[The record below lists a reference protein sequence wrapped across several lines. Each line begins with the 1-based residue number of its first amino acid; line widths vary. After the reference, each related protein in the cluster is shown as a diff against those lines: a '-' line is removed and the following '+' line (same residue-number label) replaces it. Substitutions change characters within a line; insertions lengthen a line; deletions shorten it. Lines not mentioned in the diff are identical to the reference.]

1 LFTEKYFT
9 NKKGYVGHYQ
19 EVIKL
24 MRPENIL
31 KKGFA
36 IVSQKGKILKDAS
49 SIEPGSEINI
59 SMDQFEIQTKVL
71 SKKQKDE

>member
-1 LFTEKYFT
+1 
-9 NKKGYVGHYQ
+9 
-19 EVIKL
+19 
-24 MRPENIL
+24 L

-36 IVSQKGKILKDAS
+36 IVSQKGKILKDAT
-49 SIEPGSEINI
+49 SIDEGSELTI

>member
-1 LFTEKYFT
+1 M
-9 NKKGYVGHYQ
+9 GHYQ

-36 IVSQKGKILKDAS
+36 IVSQKGKILKDAT
-49 SIEPGSEINI
+49 SIDEGSELTI